1 MKPSTSE
8 LAAGGIFA
16 FWKPKGP
23 SSHVFLNRIR
33 RLTGVRRIGHAGT
46 LDPLASGILVVGI
59 GAKYTKLLSGAVGKE
74 KEYLA
79 KIKLGYESTTDDEE
93 GEKTAVNPDLRPSLA
108 QIAEHLPKFVGTISQ
123 VPPKIS
129 AIKINGKAAYKRTRK
144 GENFEIKPRPIE
156 IRAIRM
162 ISYAW
167 PYITLLVV
175 TGPGAYIRALARD
188 LGRELGTGAYL
199 ADLERVRVGEFTG
212 EEAIRLAVT
221 DGLDSRNV
229 IIT

>member
-1 MKPSTSE
+1 MKPSIDE
-8 LAAGGIFA
+8 LAAGGIFG

-33 RLTGVRRIGHAGT
+33 RLTGIRRIGHAGT

-59 GAKYTKLLSGAVGKE
+59 GPQFTKGLSTVVGKE

-79 KIKLGYESTTDDEE
+79 KIKLGYESATDDEE
-93 GEKTAVNPDLRPSLA
+93 GEKTAVKPDLKPSLA
-108 QIAEHLPKFVGTISQ
+108 EVAEKLPLFIGTILQ
-123 VPPKIS
+123 TPPKIS
-129 AIKINGKAAYKRTRK
+129 AIKIRGKAAYKRTRQ
-144 GENFEIKPRPIE
+144 GEDFEMVPRPIE
-156 IRAIRM
+156 IKEIRM

-167 PYITLLVV
+167 PYITLRVI

-212 EEAIRLAVT
+212 ETAIRLPDT
-221 DGLDSRNV
+221 EEGRQML
-229 IIT
+229 